1 MHSDITFIAS
11 DLLAAEKVQNILRE
25 SPANCQVVLSNT
37 QDLEEVSRSQVAQGA
52 KVLIAF
58 GMFAKIVRQ
67 SVDVP
72 VIMVD
77 LQAEDVMD
85 ALLEASKLGKRIA
98 IFGFRR
104 VLKDVFYVRDLL
116 SIDLVWLPTVSPEKI
131 PHELEKVQDIDVLVG
146 GYYQARIA
154 KQYGIPTVLIKTRDS
169 EIRKAISLAQSYL
182 EKRQDESETG
192 TPMMESSI
200 YAAITVDCLG
210 EILMMNRLASEY
222 LKLDQ
227 LNAVAFSVDDVC
239 PQFSR
244 IADVISTRRPYLN
257 QIAKLEDRIFLY
269 HAEPILRKRDGT
281 LEGVSVI
288 FQDVN
293 TVMSSEV
300 SIRRTLTTKENQ
312 AVYSFDHILG
322 NSPCMTQA
330 LRLALRYS
338 KVDETVLIQGET
350 GVGKE
355 MFAQG
360 IHRASRRRD
369 MPFVAVNCAS
379 LPESILESELFGYVK
394 GAFTGASRDGKRGL
408 FECAHTGTIFLDE
421 IGEISPSM
429 QGKLLRVLQEHSI
442 RRIGA
447 ETPIPI
453 DIRIIAATN
462 RDLVSMV
469 REGTFRADLYFRIN
483 VLGLCIPPLRQRQ
496 GDIILLADA
505 FLSETSERAGRY
517 LRFSSQAKAA
527 MLRYDWPGNIRELQN
542 MVRRVSVISDSDEIG
557 PELVETYIQE
567 NRGLSAAGGSLRS
580 RYTLEE
586 ALALSGGNKLRAAE
600 LLGTT
605 AGGLTPGGV
614 VALFPVPL
622 FFNFMVATFLFGFA
636 QENGTLK
643 KVAEHLLYSCRG
655 AGWLLGLLF
664 FGVSAIVAGLGAG
677 GAAPF
682 FMSAICFSL
691 ALQAGI
697 DPLLVSVAL
706 WTSSM
711 VGGSMPWTS
720 GYATNVGQ
728 LEIYF
733 DLSTS
738 SGYVVD
744 FFTFRGIF
752 YTILYVAMFV
762 LLRGWRVRSSAVS
775 LTRPAP
781 FDTGQRQTLFIILGI
796 IAMIVVPAAVQLLFP
811 NPVTQ
816 WISTYCS
823 FQFLAVI
830 GITLNVLLKTADYHR
845 VVQTRI
851 PWDTLLMLS
860 LTGMYM
866 ALANS
871 MGVVSYLSDLL
882 QNTIPAHWI
891 LPGVVLVMCVLSFF
905 VSGGV
910 VVPMMLPLLSAL
922 SSASGMPVGTIYC
935 GMQMGLTASSI
946 SPFSQGGAAVLT
958 GCSDESLRR
967 RLIRQQ
973 TILAPI
979 FSAVLV
985 FVAILG
991 GFRLVG

>member
-379 LPESILESELFGYVK
+379 LPESILERELFGYVK

-408 FECAHTGTIFLDE
+408 STI
-421 IGEISPSM
+421 
-429 QGKLLRVLQEHSI
+429 
-442 RRIGA
+442 
-447 ETPIPI
+447 
-453 DIRIIAATN
+453 
-462 RDLVSMV
+462 
-469 REGTFRADLYFRIN
+469 
-483 VLGLCIPPLRQRQ
+483 
-496 GDIILLADA
+496 
-505 FLSETSERAGRY
+505 
-517 LRFSSQAKAA
+517 
-527 MLRYDWPGNIRELQN
+527 
-542 MVRRVSVISDSDEIG
+542 
-557 PELVETYIQE
+557 
-567 NRGLSAAGGSLRS
+567 SAAGQGIGLGLAAEEYSARFFSNGMLSKIALTYPGKLDPKVADDLREFFDA
-580 RYTLEE
+580 RYTGTANHHRPLLLTEGGEAKTLSMSAEDAQLIESRQFSVIDICRFFGVPPVMIGETEKTSSWGSGVEQMARWFTTFTLNDHLTAIEQELEAKLFRDGFVAE
-586 ALALSGGNKLRAAE
+586 FAESGLARGDTKTRGEFYRIARGSMQEPGFMTTNEIRAAE
-600 LLGTT
+600 GLPPID
-605 AGGLTPGGV
+605 GGDELQH
-614 VALFPVPL
+614 PVKKD
-622 FFNFMVATFLFGFA
+622 
-636 QENGTLK
+636 ENGQT
-643 KVAEHLLYSCRG
+643 VETPTRQR
-655 AGWLLGLLF
+655 
-664 FGVSAIVAGLGAG
+664 
-677 GAAPF
+677 PE
-682 FMSAICFSL
+682 
-691 ALQAGI
+691 Q
-697 DPLLVSVAL
+697 D
-706 WTSSM
+706 
-711 VGGSMPWTS
+711 
-720 GYATNVGQ
+720 GQ
-728 LEIYF
+728 PPK
-733 DLSTS
+733 S
-738 SGYVVD
+738 
-744 FFTFRGIF
+744 
-752 YTILYVAMFV
+752 
-762 LLRGWRVRSSAVS
+762 
-775 LTRPAP
+775 
-781 FDTGQRQTLFIILGI
+781 
-796 IAMIVVPAAVQLLFP
+796 
-811 NPVTQ
+811 
-816 WISTYCS
+816 
-823 FQFLAVI
+823 
-830 GITLNVLLKTADYHR
+830 
-845 VVQTRI
+845 
-851 PWDTLLMLS
+851 
-860 LTGMYM
+860 
-866 ALANS
+866 
-871 MGVVSYLSDLL
+871 
-882 QNTIPAHWI
+882 
-891 LPGVVLVMCVLSFF
+891 
-905 VSGGV
+905 
-910 VVPMMLPLLSAL
+910 
-922 SSASGMPVGTIYC
+922 
-935 GMQMGLTASSI
+935 
-946 SPFSQGGAAVLT
+946 
-958 GCSDESLRR
+958 
-967 RLIRQQ
+967 
-973 TILAPI
+973 
-979 FSAVLV
+979 
-985 FVAILG
+985 
-991 GFRLVG
+991 